1 MSCKTNQT
9 HLAPVAN
16 NPKQIIKYW
25 IHKFFF
31 RWAVYLTHE
40 VGSGLYQNKVFLSQ
54 KTVPPLLL
62 LQSLSMTLPE
72 ELNVLRILRM
82 HILYRENINIEQGHF
97 SHTWR
102 WSLIQSAVTE
112 KHKPRW
118 LLSTAASPEL
128 LSGCGLPSQS
138 FSCCPV
144 WQIIYIHVSFIQI
157 ASSILMRLLLLH
169 HLHININLSDN
180 SLHIYSHDALQL
192 LILLSV
198 LENN

>member
-16 NPKQIIKYW
+16 NPKYW
-25 IHKFFF
+25 IHKFFL

-40 VGSGLYQNKVFLSQ
+40 VGNGLYQDKVFLSQ
-54 KTVPPLLL
+54 KAVSPLLL

-82 HILYRENINIEQGHF
+82 HILYRQNINIGQGHF
-97 SHTWR
+97 SYTWC
-102 WSLIQSAVTE
+102 WSLIRGAITE
-112 KHKPRW
+112 KHKPGW

-128 LSGCGLPSQS
+128 LSGCGLPSHS
-138 FSCCPV
+138 VSYCPV

-157 ASSILMRLLLLH
+157 ASSILMRLLLLY
-169 HLHININLSDN
+169 HLHININVSDN
-180 SLHIYSHDALQL
+180 IYSHDALQL